1 MPWTLAFTLVVF
13 APLAGINIYV
23 GRTIY
28 LALSSVSAWNKRAL
42 ATVITLLLSCVNLLP
57 VVFLSAYLISGRAAV
72 PVFAGDIAAVD
83 LLLTYPF
90 WIALVVIV
98 QLFLLFGLLD
108 LLTFFVNHLIP
119 PFGVLWAQKVPLIT
133 LVLLF
138 ASGIYS
144 VITIT
149 RDTWGIRVV
158 EREVALPPTLRSLS
172 GFRIAQIS
180 DVQGD
185 GRTSPARLRRFVAKV
200 NAQRPDL
207 VLFAGD
213 LVTSGTRYI
222 DTTAAILG
230 GLKARLG
237 LIAALGD
244 HDYFSRKPMVVQA
257 LLRAGIRV
265 AEDTTLLVGTASDQ
279 LAITVMTYTYPQR
292 PSKEKLSKLLQE
304 PEQGYRILLVHQ
316 PAEALV
322 ESASRCGY
330 QLLLAGH
337 THGGGIAFG
346 IPGLFHV
353 APATFESEY
362 FSGMYKVGGL
372 VVSVTNGLGFT
383 LAPIRYHAPAE
394 IVMIIL
400 R

>member
-13 APLAGINIYV
+13 IPLAGVNYYV

-28 LALSSVSAWNKRAL
+28 RAL
-42 ATVITLLLSCVNLLP
+42 TSVTAWDKRLLRSVIALLLIYVNLLP
-57 VVFLSAYLISGRAAV
+57 VVFLLAYLIWGRTAV
-72 PVFAGDIAAVD
+72 PIFAGDIAAVD

-90 WIALVVIV
+90 WIALVVMV

-108 LLTFFVNHLIP
+108 LITFFVNHLIP
-119 PFGVLWAQKVPLIT
+119 PFGVIWSQKVPLIT

-138 ASGIYS
+138 ATGIYS

-158 EREVALPPTLRSLS
+158 EREVALPPAFKSLG

-244 HDYFSRKPMVVQA
+244 HDYFSRKAMVVQA
-257 LLRAGIRV
+257 LLREGIGV

-322 ESASRCGY
+322 ESASRSGY

-346 IPGLFHV
+346 IPGLFLV

-394 IVMIIL
+394 IVMITL